1 MKKMAS
7 FIALFLLLPFLV
19 LGILLFWGFGLPA
32 QYEET
37 FLGEMKYKMDRLK
50 ETASLTEASNSPAAS
65 RRVILVGGS
74 SIPFGFK
81 TALATEALPDLTFID
96 FGMYADMGTVVM
108 LDWLMPYIKE
118 GDLIF
123 LCPEQNAQS
132 LSCRFSGE
140 DVWQAADGDFTLA
153 ASLLPKHFEKLAA
166 SFPGFAGKKCF
177 YALFGAPQPTDI
189 YARASF
195 DTYGD
200 ISYPD
205 RNANIMPLLYN
216 PNDTIS
222 FSTDVITED
231 FLAEMNDFAA
241 FAKKRGAQVYYRFS
255 PMNALALS
263 PDTESAAI
271 DAYYDYLSGVLDF
284 PILGNPH
291 QSIMDSGWF
300 YDTNFHLNDS
310 GAVLFTKYLVEDL
323 KLLYKDTSLT
333 GISVP
338 DMPAPAPASSAAK
351 ASSAT
356 DTSDEAVE
364 APLFPAS
371 DTPIRLPSASGS
383 SQEASEETVPDSLDT
398 ALEKYYV
405 YAENETKTGYLI
417 TGLSEEGTKASSLSL
432 PATIQGKP
440 VTDLSPSLFS
450 QAISL
455 EELTI
460 PAGFTLYD
468 GMFTGCK
475 SFHRLILTAPSPSSY
490 IIGDQLLEGADFLI
504 YVPANAL
511 DTYQRNYSWQKY
523 SQRIAAIP

>member
-7 FIALFLLLPFLV
+7 FITLFLLLPCIV

-50 ETASLTEASNSPAAS
+50 ETASLSEASSPPAAS

-81 TALATEALPDLTFID
+81 TALATEALPDLTFVD

-108 LDWLMPYIKE
+108 LDWLRPYIKE
-118 GDLIF
+118 GDLIL

-177 YALFGAPQPTDI
+177 YALFGSPQPTDI

-195 DTYGD
+195 DSYGD

-231 FLAEMNDFAA
+231 FLSEMNDFAA
-241 FAKKRGAQVYYRFS
+241 FAKECGAQVYYRFS

-291 QSIMDSGWF
+291 QSIMDGGWF

-338 DMPAPAPASSAAK
+338 DMPAPALADASG
-351 ASSAT
+351 
-356 DTSDEAVE
+356 EAVE
-364 APLFPAS
+364 APLSPAS
-371 DTPIRLPSASGS
+371 DTPIKFPSASGS
-383 SQEASEETVPDSLDT
+383 FKETSEGAVPESLDT
-398 ALEKYYV
+398 AMEKYYV
-405 YAENETKTGYLI
+405 YEKNEAENGYLI
-417 TGLSEEGTKASSLSL
+417 TGLTQEGAKASVLSL

-450 QAISL
+450 QAASL
-455 EELTI
+455 EELTV

-468 GMFTGCK
+468 GMFAGCK
-475 SFHRLILTAPSPSSY
+475 SFRHLILTAPSPSSY
-490 IIGDQLLEGADFLI
+490 IIGDHLLEGADFLI
-504 YVPANAL
+504 YVPADAL

-523 SQRIAAIP
+523 SQRITAIP

>member
-7 FIALFLLLPFLV
+7 FITLFLLLPCIV

-50 ETASLTEASNSPAAS
+50 ETASLSEASSSPAAS

-81 TALATEALPDLTFID
+81 TALATEALPDLTFVD
-96 FGMYADMGTVVM
+96 FGMYADMGTIVM
-108 LDWLMPYIKE
+108 LDWLRPYIKQ
-118 GDLIF
+118 GDLIL

-153 ASLLPKHFEKLAA
+153 APLLPKHFEKLAA

-195 DTYGD
+195 DSYGD

-231 FLAEMNDFAA
+231 FLTEMNDFAA
-241 FAKKRGAQVYYRFS
+241 FAKECGAQVYYRFS

-271 DAYYDYLSGVLDF
+271 DAYYDYLSSVLDF

-338 DMPAPAPASSAAK
+338 DMPAPALA
-351 ASSAT
+351 
-356 DTSDEAVE
+356 D
-364 APLFPAS
+364 
-371 DTPIRLPSASGS
+371 ASGS
-383 SQEASEETVPDSLDT
+383 YQGTSEEAVPESLDT
-398 ALEKYYV
+398 AMEKYYV
-405 YAENETKTGYLI
+405 YEENEAENGYLI
-417 TGLSEEGTKASSLSL
+417 TGLTQEGAKASVLSL

-450 QAISL
+450 QAASL
-455 EELTI
+455 EELTV

-468 GMFTGCK
+468 GMFAGCK
-475 SFHRLILTAPSPSSY
+475 SFRRLILTAPSPSSY
-490 IIGDQLLEGADFLI
+490 IIGDHLLEGADFLI
-504 YVPANAL
+504 YVPADAL

-523 SQRIAAIP
+523 SQRITVVP

>member
-1 MKKMAS
+1 M
-7 FIALFLLLPFLV
+7 
-19 LGILLFWGFGLPA
+19 
-32 QYEET
+32 
-37 FLGEMKYKMDRLK
+37 
-50 ETASLTEASNSPAAS
+50 
-65 RRVILVGGS
+65 GGS

-81 TALATEALPDLTFID
+81 TALATEALPDLTFVD

-108 LDWLMPYIKE
+108 LDWLRPYIKE
-118 GDLIF
+118 GDLIL

-195 DTYGD
+195 DSYGD

-241 FAKKRGAQVYYRFS
+241 FAKECGAQVYYRFS

-338 DMPAPAPASSAAK
+338 DMPAPALADASG
-351 ASSAT
+351 
-356 DTSDEAVE
+356 EAVE
-364 APLFPAS
+364 APLSPAS
-371 DTPIRLPSASGS
+371 DTSIRFPSASGS
-383 SQEASEETVPDSLDT
+383 FQETSEEAILESLDT
-398 ALEKYYV
+398 AMEKYYV
-405 YAENETKTGYLI
+405 YEENEAENGYRI
-417 TGLSEEGTKASSLSL
+417 TGLTEEGAKASVLSL

-450 QAISL
+450 QAVSL
-455 EELTI
+455 EELTV

>member
-7 FIALFLLLPFLV
+7 FIILFLLLPCIV

-37 FLGEMKYKMDRLK
+37 FLGEMKYKMERLK
-50 ETASLTEASNSPAAS
+50 ETASLSEASSSPAAS

-81 TALATEALPDLTFID
+81 TALATEALPDLTFVD
-96 FGMYADMGTVVM
+96 FGMYADMGTIVM
-108 LDWLMPYIKE
+108 LDWLRPYIKE
-118 GDLIF
+118 GDLIL

-195 DTYGD
+195 DSYGD

-231 FLAEMNDFAA
+231 FLTEMNDFAA
-241 FAKKRGAQVYYRFS
+241 FAKECGAQVYYRFS

-271 DAYYDYLSGVLDF
+271 DAYYDYLSSVLDF

-338 DMPAPAPASSAAK
+338 DMPAPALA
-351 ASSAT
+351 
-356 DTSDEAVE
+356 D
-364 APLFPAS
+364 
-371 DTPIRLPSASGS
+371 ASGS
-383 SQEASEETVPDSLDT
+383 YQGTSEEAVPESLDT
-398 ALEKYYV
+398 AMEKYYV
-405 YAENETKTGYLI
+405 YEENEAENGYLI
-417 TGLSEEGTKASSLSL
+417 TGLTQEGAKASVLSL

-450 QAISL
+450 QAASL
-455 EELTI
+455 EELTV

-468 GMFTGCK
+468 GMFAGCK
-475 SFHRLILTAPSPSSY
+475 SFRRLILTAPSPSSY
-490 IIGDQLLEGADFLI
+490 IIGDHLLEGADFLI
-504 YVPANAL
+504 YVPADAL

-523 SQRIAAIP
+523 SQRITVVP

>member
-7 FIALFLLLPFLV
+7 FITLFLLLPCIV

-50 ETASLTEASNSPAAS
+50 ETASLSEASSSPAAS

-81 TALATEALPDLTFID
+81 TALATEALPDLTFVD
-96 FGMYADMGTVVM
+96 FGMYADMGTIVM
-108 LDWLMPYIKE
+108 LDWLRPYIKE
-118 GDLIF
+118 GDLIL

-195 DTYGD
+195 DSYGD

-231 FLAEMNDFAA
+231 FLTEMNDFAA
-241 FAKKRGAQVYYRFS
+241 FAKECGAQVYYRFS

-263 PDTESAAI
+263 PDTKSAAI
-271 DAYYDYLSGVLDF
+271 DAYYDYLSSVLDF

-338 DMPAPAPASSAAK
+338 DMPAPALA
-351 ASSAT
+351 
-356 DTSDEAVE
+356 D
-364 APLFPAS
+364 
-371 DTPIRLPSASGS
+371 ASGS
-383 SQEASEETVPDSLDT
+383 YQGTSEEAVPESLDT
-398 ALEKYYV
+398 AMEKYYV
-405 YAENETKTGYLI
+405 YEENEAENGYLI
-417 TGLSEEGTKASSLSL
+417 TGLTQEGAKASVLSL

-450 QAISL
+450 QAAAL
-455 EELTI
+455 EELTV

-468 GMFTGCK
+468 GMFAGCK
-475 SFHRLILTAPSPSSY
+475 SFRRLILTAPSPSSY

-504 YVPANAL
+504 YVPADAL

-523 SQRIAAIP
+523 SQRITVVP

>member
-50 ETASLTEASNSPAAS
+50 ETASLTEASSSPAAS

-81 TALATEALPDLTFID
+81 TALATEALPDLTFVD

-108 LDWLMPYIKE
+108 LDWLRPYIKE
-118 GDLIF
+118 GDLIL

-140 DVWQAADGDFTLA
+140 DVWQAADGNFTLA

-241 FAKKRGAQVYYRFS
+241 FAKKCGAQVYYRFS

-338 DMPAPAPASSAAK
+338 DMPAPALADASS
-351 ASSAT
+351 
-356 DTSDEAVE
+356 EAVE
-364 APLFPAS
+364 APLSPAS
-371 DTPIRLPSASGS
+371 DTSIRFPSASGS
-383 SQEASEETVPDSLDT
+383 FQEPSEEAIPGSLDT
-398 ALEKYYV
+398 AMEKYYV
-405 YAENETKTGYLI
+405 YEENEAENGYLI
-417 TGLSEEGTKASSLSL
+417 TGLTEEGAKASVLSL

-450 QAISL
+450 QAVFL
-455 EELTI
+455 EELTV

-475 SFHRLILTAPSPSSY
+475 SLHRLILTAPSPSSY
-490 IIGDQLLEGADFLI
+490 IIGGQLLEGADFLI

>member
-7 FIALFLLLPFLV
+7 FITLFLLLPCIV

-32 QYEET
+32 QYEDT

-50 ETASLTEASNSPAAS
+50 ETASLSEASSSPAAS

-81 TALATEALPDLTFID
+81 TALATEALPDLTFVD

-108 LDWLMPYIKE
+108 LDWLRPYIKE
-118 GDLIF
+118 GDLIL
-123 LCPEQNAQS
+123 LCPEQNIQS

-195 DTYGD
+195 DSYGD

-231 FLAEMNDFAA
+231 FLTEMNDFAA
-241 FAKKRGAQVYYRFS
+241 FAKECGAQVYYRFS
-255 PMNALALS
+255 PMNVLALS

-271 DAYYDYLSGVLDF
+271 DAYYDYLSSVLDF

-338 DMPAPAPASSAAK
+338 DMPAPALA
-351 ASSAT
+351 
-356 DTSDEAVE
+356 D
-364 APLFPAS
+364 
-371 DTPIRLPSASGS
+371 ASGS
-383 SQEASEETVPDSLDT
+383 YQGTWEEAVPESLDT
-398 ALEKYYV
+398 AMEKYYV
-405 YAENETKTGYLI
+405 YEENEAENGYLI
-417 TGLSEEGTKASSLSL
+417 TRLTQEGAKAPVLSL

-450 QAISL
+450 QAASL
-455 EELTI
+455 EELTV

-468 GMFTGCK
+468 GMFAGCK
-475 SFHRLILTAPSPSSY
+475 SFRRLILTAPSPSSY
-490 IIGDQLLEGADFLI
+490 IIGDHLLEGADFLI
-504 YVPANAL
+504 YVPADAL

-523 SQRIAAIP
+523 SQRITVVP

>member
-7 FIALFLLLPFLV
+7 FIILFLLLPCIV
-19 LGILLFWGFGLPA
+19 LGILLFWGFGLPT

-50 ETASLTEASNSPAAS
+50 ETASLSEASSSPAAS

-81 TALATEALPDLTFID
+81 TALATEALPDLTFVD

-108 LDWLMPYIKE
+108 LDWLRPYIKE
-118 GDLIF
+118 GDLII

-132 LSCRFSGE
+132 LSCHFSGK

-153 ASLLPKHFEKLAA
+153 TSLLPKHFEKLAA

-195 DTYGD
+195 DSYGD

-241 FAKKRGAQVYYRFS
+241 FAKECGAQVYYRFS
-255 PMNALALS
+255 PMNALALAS
-263 PDTESAAI
+263 DTESAAI
-271 DAYYDYLSGVLDF
+271 DAFYDYLSGVLDF

-338 DMPAPAPASSAAK
+338 DMPAPALADASG
-351 ASSAT
+351 
-356 DTSDEAVE
+356 EGVE
-364 APLFPAS
+364 APLSPAS
-371 DTPIRLPSASGS
+371 DTSIRFPSASGS
-383 SQEASEETVPDSLDT
+383 FQETSEEAVLENLDP
-398 ALEKYYV
+398 AMEKYYV
-405 YAENETKTGYLI
+405 YEENEAENSYLI
-417 TGLSEEGTKASSLSL
+417 TGLTKEGAKASVLSL
-432 PATIQGKP
+432 PATIQRKP

-450 QAISL
+450 QAASL
-455 EELTI
+455 EELTV

-468 GMFTGCK
+468 GMFAGCK
-475 SFHRLILTAPSPSSY
+475 SFRRLILTAPSPSSY

-504 YVPANAL
+504 YVPADAL

-523 SQRIAAIP
+523 SQRITAIP

>member
-7 FIALFLLLPFLV
+7 FITLFLLLPCIV

-32 QYEET
+32 QYEDT

-50 ETASLTEASNSPAAS
+50 ETASLSEASSSPAAS

-81 TALATEALPDLTFID
+81 TALATEALPDLTFVD

-108 LDWLMPYIKE
+108 LDWLRPYIKE
-118 GDLIF
+118 GDLIL

-132 LSCRFSGE
+132 LSCHFSGE

-195 DTYGD
+195 DSYGD

-231 FLAEMNDFAA
+231 FLTEMNDFAA
-241 FAKKRGAQVYYRFS
+241 FAKECGAQVYYRFS

-263 PDTESAAI
+263 PDTESAEI
-271 DAYYDYLSGVLDF
+271 DAYYDYLSGVLDI

-338 DMPAPAPASSAAK
+338 DMPAPALA
-351 ASSAT
+351 
-356 DTSDEAVE
+356 D
-364 APLFPAS
+364 
-371 DTPIRLPSASGS
+371 ASGS
-383 SQEASEETVPDSLDT
+383 YQETSEEAVLENLDT
-398 ALEKYYV
+398 AMEKYYV
-405 YAENETKTGYLI
+405 YEENEAENGYLI
-417 TGLSEEGTKASSLSL
+417 TGLTQEGEKASVLSL

-450 QAISL
+450 QTASL
-455 EELTI
+455 EELTV

-468 GMFTGCK
+468 GMFAGCK
-475 SFHRLILTAPSPSSY
+475 SFRRLILTAPSPSSY
-490 IIGDQLLEGADFLI
+490 IIGDHLLEGADFLI
-504 YVPANAL
+504 YVPADAL

-523 SQRIAAIP
+523 SQRITVVP

>member
-7 FIALFLLLPFLV
+7 FITLFLLLPCIV

-32 QYEET
+32 QYEDT

-50 ETASLTEASNSPAAS
+50 ETASLSEASSSPAAS

-81 TALATEALPDLTFID
+81 TALATEALPDLTFVD

-108 LDWLMPYIKE
+108 LDWLRPYIKE
-118 GDLIF
+118 GDLIL
-123 LCPEQNAQS
+123 LCPEQNIQS

-195 DTYGD
+195 DSYGD

-231 FLAEMNDFAA
+231 FLTEMNDFAA
-241 FAKKRGAQVYYRFS
+241 FAKECGAQVYYRFS

-338 DMPAPAPASSAAK
+338 DMPAPALA
-351 ASSAT
+351 
-356 DTSDEAVE
+356 D
-364 APLFPAS
+364 
-371 DTPIRLPSASGS
+371 ASGS
-383 SQEASEETVPDSLDT
+383 YQGTWEEAVPESLDT
-398 ALEKYYV
+398 AMGKYYV
-405 YAENETKTGYLI
+405 YEENEAENGYLI
-417 TGLSEEGTKASSLSL
+417 TGLTQEGAKASVLSL

-450 QAISL
+450 QASSL
-455 EELTI
+455 EELTV

-468 GMFTGCK
+468 GMFAGCK
-475 SFHRLILTAPSPSSY
+475 SFRRLILTAPSPSSY

-504 YVPANAL
+504 YVPADAL

-523 SQRIAAIP
+523 SQRITAIP

>member
-7 FIALFLLLPFLV
+7 IITLFLLLPCIV

-50 ETASLTEASNSPAAS
+50 ETASLSEASSSPAAS

-81 TALATEALPDLTFID
+81 TALATEALPDLTFVD

-108 LDWLMPYIKE
+108 LDWLRPYIKE
-118 GDLIF
+118 GDLIL

-195 DTYGD
+195 DSYGD

-231 FLAEMNDFAA
+231 FLTEMNDFAA
-241 FAKKRGAQVYYRFS
+241 FAKECGAQVYYRFS

-338 DMPAPAPASSAAK
+338 DMPAPALA
-351 ASSAT
+351 
-356 DTSDEAVE
+356 D
-364 APLFPAS
+364 
-371 DTPIRLPSASGS
+371 ASGS
-383 SQEASEETVPDSLDT
+383 YQGTSEEAVPESLDT
-398 ALEKYYV
+398 AMEKYYV
-405 YAENETKTGYLI
+405 YEENEAKNGYLI
-417 TGLSEEGTKASSLSL
+417 TGLTQEGAKASVLSL

-450 QAISL
+450 QTASL
-455 EELTI
+455 EELTV

-468 GMFTGCK
+468 GMFAGCK
-475 SFHRLILTAPSPSSY
+475 SFRRLILTAPSPSSY
-490 IIGDQLLEGADFLI
+490 IIGDHLLEGADFLI
-504 YVPANAL
+504 YVPADAL

-523 SQRIAAIP
+523 SQRITVVP